1 MSVKLLVSHCCK
13 LCPEPERLLLA
24 GVLCALE
31 TSGSHSEAQQ
41 APQASKEQAETSP
54 RQRAG
59 AGAHDTLR
67 MLEDYHRK
75 S

>member
-31 TSGSHSEAQQ
+31 TRGNLSEAQQ
-41 APQASKEQAETSP
+41 APRLVKSRLRPDQTALEPGPDTP
-54 RQRAG
+54 R
-59 AGAHDTLR
+59 R
-67 MLEDYHRK
+67 MLENYHRK